1 MNLVSLWHQACRWVC
16 IGVITSVLVSA
27 IAAGPFV
34 NSAVA
39 QDEDKSAAAA
49 DNDKSEILTELTS
62 KLELSDEQAQQMG
75 AAMAKYAEELEKT
88 LAKHENA
95 EEPDASAMIGDVKKV
110 RNEYRK
116 ELQKFL
122 SKEQY
127 EGYLAAVEA
136 VLLEMMTDVAEIRL
150 MDIQPKC
157 TLSDEQV
164 EELAPIM
171 GAGMLS
177 MVRLL
182 FENADQKMTMPKK
195 VKLGKAVKKIQSD
208 MDKQINA
215 VLTEEQQKAY
225 AAYKEAQKG

>member
-1 MNLVSLWHQACRWVC
+1 MKLNLRCVQVSRSAAFTVVA
-16 IGVITSVLVSA
+16 IAVVSA
-27 IAAGPFV
+27 AFAGALSGYVF
-34 NSAVA
+34 A
-39 QDEDKSAAAA
+39 QDD
-49 DNDKSEILTELTS
+49 DPSEIIAELQV

-75 AAMAKYAEELEKT
+75 AAMGKYAKELDAA

-95 EEPDASAMIGDVKKV
+95 EEPDGAAMIGDVKKV
-110 RNEYRK
+110 RDEYRK

-127 EGYLAAVEA
+127 EGYLALVEA

-157 TLSDEQV
+157 TLTDEQV
-164 EELAPIM
+164 VQLAPIM
-171 GAGMLS
+171 GKGMLDI
-177 MVRLL
+177 VRLL
-182 FENADQKMTMPKK
+182 FENADTRLTAPKK
-195 VKLGKAVKKIQSD
+195 VKLAKAVKSIQSD

-225 AAYKEAQKG
+225 AAYKEAQKEAQEG

>member
-1 MNLVSLWHQACRWVC
+1 MELNFRSATFFQWAVLGLTLAVMSGLVGPYAS
-16 IGVITSVLVSA
+16 SA
-27 IAAGPFV
+27 
-34 NSAVA
+34 SA
-39 QDEDKSAAAA
+39 QDGEAE
-49 DNDKSEILTELTS
+49 EILAEVQA
-62 KLELSDEQAQQMG
+62 KLELSDEQAEQVG
-75 AAMAKYAEELEKT
+75 AAMGKYAKELEAT

-95 EEPDASAMIGDVKKV
+95 EEPDGAAMIGDVKKV
-110 RNEYRK
+110 RDDYRK
-116 ELQKFL
+116 ELQKIL

-127 EGYLAAVEA
+127 QGYLAMVDAVM
-136 VLLEMMTDVAEIRL
+136 LEMMTDVAEIRL

-157 TLSDEQV
+157 TLTDEQV
-164 EELAPIM
+164 EQLAPIM

-195 VKLGKAVKKIQSD
+195 VKLGKAFKSIQSD

-225 AAYKEAQKG
+225 AAYKEAQKS

>member
-1 MNLVSLWHQACRWVC
+1 MNPDSNRDQTRGWVC
-16 IGVITSVLVSA
+16 LVTITLIFVSVMATGSLVGV
-27 IAAGPFV
+27 
-34 NSAVA
+34 AVA
-39 QDEDKSAAAA
+39 RDD
-49 DNDKSEILTELTS
+49 DKSEILSEVQS
-62 KLELSDEQAQQMG
+62 KLELSDEQAQQVG
-75 AAMAKYAEELEKT
+75 AAMGKYAKELDAA

-95 EEPDASAMIGDVKKV
+95 EEPDGAAMIGDVKKV
-110 RNEYRK
+110 RDDYRK
-116 ELQKFL
+116 ELQKIL

-127 EGYLAAVEA
+127 QGYLAMVEA

-164 EELAPIM
+164 AQLAPIM
-171 GAGMLS
+171 GKGMLD

-182 FENADQKMTMPKK
+182 FENADKRLTAPKK
-195 VKLGKAVKKIQSD
+195 VKLAKAVKSIQSD

>member
-1 MNLVSLWHQACRWVC
+1 VAFVVL
-16 IGVITSVLVSA
+16 SVAVV
-27 IAAGPFV
+27 GPF
-34 NSAVA
+34 AGFTFA
-39 QDEDKSAAAA
+39 QGDDP
-49 DNDKSEILTELTS
+49 SEILAEVQA
-62 KLELSDEQAQQMG
+62 KLELSDEQTQQVGTAMG
-75 AAMAKYAEELEKT
+75 KYAKELEAT

-95 EEPDASAMIGDVKKV
+95 EEPDAAAMIGDVKKV
-110 RNEYRK
+110 RNDYRK

-127 EGYLAAVEA
+127 DGYLAMVEA
-136 VLLEMMTDVAEIRL
+136 VMLEMMSDVAEIRL

-157 TLSDEQV
+157 SLTDEQV

-177 MVRLL
+177 MVRIL

-195 VKLGKAVKKIQSD
+195 VKLGKAVKKIQSN

-215 VLTEEQQKAY
+215 VLTEDQQKAY
-225 AAYKEAQKG
+225 AAYKEAQKDKS